1 MCFSFRN
8 TTVDTP
14 PGTRGYL
21 GCEKRWQLFK
31 EWEAESAAQ
40 VPGVCE
46 PEEKPCPCDAIQL
59 EERCSVGGEGW
70 APLQSK
76 NNQACMAGLGIL
88 HR

>member
-1 MCFSFRN
+1 M
-8 TTVDTP
+8 DTP

-31 EWEAESAAQ
+31 EWEADSAAQ
-40 VPGVCE
+40 EPGVDCGE
-46 PEEKPCPCDAIQL
+46 PTCPCDKIQL